1 VGGVLDI
8 INVRAAPPTRAK
20 AFPGLCSLP
29 ADHTTQAISSPS
41 TACRH
46 APHFSIYHPCAGV
59 SRHRPLDG
67 AFYNGPIV
75 RTLKALIMLKN
86 QLRDP
91 SLLVERAY
99 VNGAWIEADDGATI
113 DVTNPTDG
121 SVIARV
127 PALQAAETRRAIE
140 ASRARFVAWREVPAA
155 ERARY
160 LEVWFGLIMEN
171 QEDLA
176 LIMTTEQG
184 KPLTESRGEI
194 AYGASFVKW
203 FAEEARRVY
212 GDTIPSPAADRR
224 ILVLKQPI
232 GVVAAITPWNFPNA
246 MITRKCAPAL
256 AAGCTVL
263 VKPSEMTPLS
273 ALALAVLAERAG
285 IPAGVFNVLTG
296 LPAGVGGEMTANPDV
311 RKLSFTG
318 STRIGQ
324 LLMSQCAATI
334 KRLSLELGGN
344 APFIVFDDADLDL
357 AIAGVMQSKFRNAG
371 QTCVCAN
378 RILVQ
383 DGIYDRFAERLCAAV
398 AELKVG
404 NGLQSGVTIGPLIN
418 AAAVDKVARHIN
430 DALEKGASIAIGGVP
445 QGEGLYVQPTV
456 LRDANADML
465 LATEETFG
473 PVAPLF
479 RFKDEAEALTL
490 ANATP
495 YGLGAYYFTQD
506 MRRAWRM
513 GERLEFGMVGLNTGI
528 ISMEVA
534 PFGGM
539 KQSGTGREGSKYG
552 LDEFLEVKAWHIGGL
567 D

>member
-1 VGGVLDI
+1 
-8 INVRAAPPTRAK
+8 
-20 AFPGLCSLP
+20 
-29 ADHTTQAISSPS
+29 
-41 TACRH
+41 
-46 APHFSIYHPCAGV
+46 
-59 SRHRPLDG
+59 
-67 AFYNGPIV
+67 
-75 RTLKALIMLKN
+75 MLKN
-86 QLRDP
+86 SLRDP

-99 VNGAWIEADDGATI
+99 INGEWIAADDGATL
-113 DVTNPTDG
+113 DVTNPANGDI
-121 SVIARV
+121 IAKV

-140 ASRARFVAWREVPAA
+140 AAEARFATWRDVPAA

-160 LEVWFGLIMEN
+160 LEAWYALIMEN

-176 LIMTTEQG
+176 LIMTAEQG
-184 KPLTESRGEI
+184 KPLSESRGEI
-194 AYGASFVKW
+194 GYGASFVKW
-203 FAEEARRVY
+203 FAEEARRIY
-212 GDTIPSPAADRR
+212 GDTIPAPTTDRR
-224 ILVLKQPI
+224 IVVLKQPI

-296 LPAGVGGEMTANPDV
+296 LPAGVGGEMTSNPAV

-318 STRIGQ
+318 STRVGQ
-324 LLMSQCAATI
+324 LLMSQCSSTI

-357 AIAGVMQSKFRNAG
+357 AIAGVMVSKFRNAG

-383 DGIYDRFAERLCAAV
+383 EGIYDRFAERLGQAV
-398 AELKVG
+398 AQLKVG
-404 NGLQSGVTIGPLIN
+404 DGLSEGVTIGPLIN
-418 AAAVDKVARHIN
+418 AAAVDKVSHHIS
-430 DALEKGASIAIGGVP
+430 DALDKGARVAIGGKP

-456 LRDANADML
+456 LLDATTDML
-465 LATEETFG
+465 LASEETFG

-479 RFKDEAEALTL
+479 RFKDEEQALRM

-506 MRRAWRM
+506 IRRAFRV

-567 D
+567 G